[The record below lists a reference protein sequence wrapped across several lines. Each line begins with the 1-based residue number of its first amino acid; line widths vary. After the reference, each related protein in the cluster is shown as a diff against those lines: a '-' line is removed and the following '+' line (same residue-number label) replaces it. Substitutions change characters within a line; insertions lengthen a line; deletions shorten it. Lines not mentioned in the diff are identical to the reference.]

1 MITVVGLDISKGK
14 VKSKLSWIKISLTK
28 KL

>member
-14 VKSKLSWIKISLTK
+14 SQVQLSWIKISLTK